1 MDHPAA
7 HQIPGRDLEK
17 SAGTLDVASKDST
30 EDSSQNFAPP
40 AQLHVPPTL
49 SKWNARIESLAGLEA
64 RGITRVL
71 PHERHAISL
80 LGYTQ
85 MALLWFSANLSA
97 NNLGIAMLG
106 PLYFQLSFLDSAM
119 CAVFGAF
126 VGSLATSY
134 MSIWGPRSGNRT
146 MVRMLLGQ
154 ANRSLTLIPDCC
166 SILYGVLAR
175 EIGLFAQHNP
185 HGRLWRHRLHYR
197 RPNLVSRQWR

>member
-7 HQIPGRDLEK
+7 HQIPEHDLEK

-30 EDSSQNFAPP
+30 EESSQNFAPS

-85 MALLWFSANLSA
+85 MAMLWFSANLSA

-126 VGSLATSY
+126 VGALATSY

-146 MVRMLLGQ
+146 MV
-154 ANRSLTLIPDCC
+154 
-166 SILYGVLAR
+166 
-175 EIGLFAQHNP
+175 
-185 HGRLWRHRLHYR
+185 
-197 RPNLVSRQWR
+197 